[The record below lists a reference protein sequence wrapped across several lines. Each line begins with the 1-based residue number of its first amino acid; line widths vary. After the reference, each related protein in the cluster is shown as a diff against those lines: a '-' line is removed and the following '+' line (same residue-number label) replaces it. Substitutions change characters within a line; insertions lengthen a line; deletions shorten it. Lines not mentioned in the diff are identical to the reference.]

1 MFKEQDF
8 SITKSTIVYDHYI
21 KVKQDIVN
29 TPNGTIVDYNYI
41 YSNTNAVLVLPI
53 HDNKIIMLKQ
63 YRYPLKKY
71 VYDLPGGGTKVGDTT
86 LETAKKEL
94 KEETGYE
101 AKSFEYINSFYHIP
115 GYSNITV
122 ETFIAKDLKPGES
135 ELEKSEFAE
144 VVEFTFK
151 EFESLLISEKMEG
164 TIAATYFCAKLK
176 NLI

>member
-94 KEETGYE
+94 KEETGYDVELIKEIAVLHEE
-101 AKSFEYINSFYHIP
+101 AISAVKHVFSADIAGGEILQKNDEILDVKWLTFDEIKTINDNDKIRRP
-115 GYSNITV
+115 WVWDI
-122 ETFIAKDLKPGES
+122 IQKDYK
-135 ELEKSEFAE
+135 
-144 VVEFTFK
+144 
-151 EFESLLISEKMEG
+151 G
-164 TIAATYFCAKLK
+164 TL
-176 NLI
+176 